1 MTKMTNNT
9 NRPMLPSL
17 RELLRRAHR
26 QEQQAANSPSGPPYP
41 GAQKRMSP
49 EDQKS
54 QLKSVIEMALALTAD
69 NFDYPSFSNASGEP
83 PCNLKGDGKT

>member
-1 MTKMTNNT
+1 MTNNT

-26 QEQQAANSPSGPPYP
+26 QEQQAANSPSGNPYP
-41 GAQKRMSP
+41 AAQERMSP
-49 EDQKS
+49 EEQRR

-69 NFDYPSFSNASGEP
+69 DFNCLSYSDASGEP
-83 PCNLKGDGKT
+83 LCDLKGDGKT